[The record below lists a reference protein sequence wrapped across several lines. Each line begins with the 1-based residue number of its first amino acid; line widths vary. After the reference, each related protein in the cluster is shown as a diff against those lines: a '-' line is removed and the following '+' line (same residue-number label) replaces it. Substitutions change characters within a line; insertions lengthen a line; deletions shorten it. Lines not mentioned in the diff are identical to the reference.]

1 MYPSS
6 DIDMYSTDADIS
18 TSCGLDCLLD
28 ISMDGSRVGEVVALE
43 PLGLRI
49 ALAGEH
55 PVVDAGPAPSPIGC
69 SVLTLGSATNP
80 SRDMDISR

>member
-1 MYPSS
+1 
-6 DIDMYSTDADIS
+6 
-18 TSCGLDCLLD
+18 
-28 ISMDGSRVGEVVALE
+28 VVALE

-55 PVVDAGPAPSPIGC
+55 PVVDAGLCPSLIGWF
-69 SVLTLGSATNP
+69 VLTLGPATNP